1 MKSINRLFL
10 SIVSLSFFLISC
22 GSGSSYDLDDGLY
35 AEINTSRGTIVAR
48 LAFQKAPLT
57 VINFAGLAEG
67 KIKSGRGEG
76 TKYYDGLTFHRVV
89 KDPPFVV
96 QGGCPNGD
104 GTGNPGYTFPDEFHP
119 DLRHDGPGVLSMAN
133 SGPDSN
139 GSQFFITLAAQPH
152 LDDRHSVFGK
162 VVIGLDVVE
171 KIEEGDAIK
180 SVRIIRVGEK
190 AESFQTD
197 QSAFNAEL
205 KKAEEDR
212 GREAAARREESLEKI
227 KENWPGAEE
236 GESGLKYVIEKAGSG
251 KKIDQGDT
259 VTLHYKAMFTDKS
272 VFDDSRKRD
281 AAMTFVYGQDRLF
294 PSWELT
300 IGKMRVG
307 EVRTVISPPELAF
320 GAAGSPDGFI
330 PPDSYLVFEFEIL
343 SAE

>member
-1 MKSINRLFL
+1 MKSTHTLLL
-10 SIVSLSFFLISC
+10 SLLIMFFFLISC

-35 AEINTSRGTIVAR
+35 AEIKTSRGTIVAR

-67 KIKSGRGEG
+67 KIKSVRGED
-76 TKYYDGLTFHRVV
+76 TKYYNGLTFHRVI

-96 QGGCPNGD
+96 QGGCPKGD

-119 DLRHDGPGVLSMAN
+119 ELRHDGPGVLSMAN

-152 LDDRHSVFGK
+152 LDDRHSVFGQ
-162 VVIGLDVVE
+162 VVIGQDVVE
-171 KIEEGDAIK
+171 KIEEGDKIK
-180 SVRIIRVGEK
+180 NVRIIRVGEK
-190 AESFQTD
+190 AEAFQTD
-197 QSAFNAEL
+197 QSAFSAEL
-205 KKAEEDR
+205 KKAEESR
-212 GREAAARREESLEKI
+212 SKEAAVRREEALENI
-227 KENWPGAEE
+227 EENWPGAQD
-236 GESGLKYVIEKAGSG
+236 GKSGIKYVIQKAGSG
-251 KKIDQGDT
+251 KQIEQGDT
-259 VTLHYKAMFTDKS
+259 VTLHYKAMFTDKT

-281 AAMTFVYGQDRLF
+281 SAMTFTYGEDRLF
-294 PSWELT
+294 PSWELSF
-300 IGKMRVG
+300 GNMRAG

-343 SAE
+343 SVE